1 MATAEQNDT
10 PGLPGDDQQEL
21 QTKVDET
28 LQSPKPEKLPMPEGS
43 DEVVDDIVAKE
54 GDELI
59 EAHDERLAEAFKPE
73 DNSKWDKVK
82 DFFARWWQN
91 PVARWST
98 IAGLVAVLIALIAIP
113 PSRYFMLNTA
123 GVRSKA
129 SIAVLDDSTQQ
140 PLKNVRVSVGGQ
152 NGETDKDGNVQLAH
166 VRLGSSQLVVEKRGF
181 ATTTKKITVG
191 WGSNPLG
198 TMKLTPQ
205 GTQFV
210 LSVSDFLSKK
220 PITKAEATSG
230 EASAIADDKGVIK
243 ITIDKPEENVEV
255 TIKRDG
261 YREEKAKFSS
271 TTKDVQNVKLVPD
284 QQHAFVSKRSG
295 KYDVYKIDV
304 DGKNEQLAFA
314 GTGSERDDIS
324 LVVNPSKRVAALV
337 STRDNKHNADGYL
350 LSSLTLINLKDNGII
365 NIVQSERVQVIG
377 WSGSKLIY
385 VQIAAGTSAA
395 NPKRN
400 RIMSYDYDTRV
411 VKELAAA
418 NYFNDMQVVGGKLYY
433 SASSA
438 YQSAGSTG
446 LFRIDTSGENRQNI
460 TTDEVW
466 SISRS
471 GYDHLT
477 LALQQ
482 KWQDLQVSNNKLT
495 TLSGAPANQSNRI
508 YADSPDGKR
517 TVWVDSRDGKGVLV
531 SYDQANNKDT
541 TARTQNGLT
550 NPVTWINNST
560 LVYRV
565 NSGQETADY
574 VMSIDGGDPL
584 KIKDVTNTTG
594 IDRWYYY

>member
-1 MATAEQNDT
+1 MATEEQGNT
-10 PGLPGDDQQEL
+10 PGLPGDNQEEL

-73 DNSKWDKVK
+73 DTSKWDKVK
-82 DFFARWWQN
+82 NFFARWWQN

-98 IAGLVAVLIALIAIP
+98 IAGLVGVLITLIAIP
-113 PSRYFMLNTA
+113 PSRYFMLNTV

-129 SIAVLDDSTQQ
+129 SVAVLDDSTQQ

-152 NGETDKDGNVQLAH
+152 TGETDKDGNVQLAH
-166 VRLGSSQLVVEKRGF
+166 VRLGGSQLVIEKRGF
-181 ATTTKKITVG
+181 ASSTKKITVG

-220 PITKAEATSG
+220 PIAKAEATSG
-230 EASAIADDKGVIK
+230 EASAISDDKGLIK
-243 ITIDKPEENVEV
+243 ITIDKPEDTVEV
-255 TIKRDG
+255 SIKLDG

-271 TTKDVQNVKLVPD
+271 TTKDTQNVKLVPD

-304 DGKNEQLAFA
+304 DGKNEQLALA
-314 GTGSERDDIS
+314 GTGSEREDIT
-324 LVVNPSKRVAALV
+324 LVVNSSKRVAALV
-337 STRDNKHNADGYL
+337 STRDNKHNTDGYL

-365 NIVQSERVQVIG
+365 NVVQSERVQVIG

-418 NYFNDMQVVGGKLYY
+418 NYFNDMQVVGSKLYY

-438 YQSAGSTG
+438 YQPAGSTG
-446 LFRIDTSGENRQNI
+446 LFRVDTNGENRQNI
-460 TTDEVW
+460 TTEEVW
-466 SISRS
+466 SMSRS
-471 GYDHLT
+471 SYDHLT

-482 KWQDLQVSNNKLT
+482 KWQDLQISNNKLT
-495 TLSGAPANQSNRI
+495 TLSGAPASQSNRI
-508 YADSPDGKR
+508 YADSPDGKH

-574 VMSIDGGDPL
+574 VMSIDGGDPM

-594 IDRWYYY
+594 VDRWYYY